1 MKRAVIY
8 MRVSTDK
15 QDNGLEVQERDC
27 KAFAD
32 REAYTVQALFSDVE
46 SRSRSVLERSGLMD
60 ALAELK
66 KGDSLIIQN
75 VDRLGTDLELM
86 QIQMLCAK
94 RKIAILFTDCMNDNS
109 PNDNVFVKMRAIF
122 SGWEVALIRERTR
135 KALQVKRD
143 RGEKTGGQV
152 PTGYKAMLNGKLKR
166 DEKGQAIIRRIK
178 DMRADKRTYKDI
190 ISTLNAET
198 NKVWHYTQVY
208 RLANRELDYF
218 KVCL

>member
-1 MKRAVIY
+1 MKNAVIY

-15 QDNGLEVQERDC
+15 QDNGLAVQKRDC

-46 SRSRSVLERSGLMD
+46 SRSRSVLERSGLLD

-66 KGDSLIIQN
+66 KGDTLIIQK
-75 VDRLGTDLELM
+75 VDRIGTDLELAQVKM
-86 QIQMLCAK
+86 ICAK
-94 RKIAILFTDCMNDNS
+94 RK
-109 PNDNVFVKMRAIF
+109 
-122 SGWEVALIRERTR
+122 VALVFADGINDDSPISEFINKIMGAVSGLELDTIRTRTR
-135 KALQVKRD
+135 KALREKRE
-143 RGEKTGGQV
+143 RGEYTGGQV
-152 PTGYKAMLNGKLKR
+152 PTGYKAMLNGKLQR

-178 DMRADKRTYKDI
+178 DMRANKRTYKDI

-208 RLANRELDYF
+208 RLANRDIDYF

>member
-152 PTGYKAMLNGKLKR
+152 PTGYKAMLNGKLQR

-208 RLANRELDYF
+208 RLANRDIDYF

>member
-208 RLANRELDYF
+208 RLANRDIDYF